1 MANIIIINK
10 KTAQVKKVGVPYAF
24 PGWLGVVYHKNGT
37 VTLYDSEAPPS
48 KLGGIF

>member
-37 VTLYDSEAPPS
+37 VTLYDNEQWAWHSDSA
-48 KLGGIF
+48 